1 MKKTL
6 ILISDYIE
14 GQPVVASV
22 RYEGIMNYFAE
33 RYSLLTINDTQFGS
47 FQSRFSTW
55 NYKFTTPH
63 SMFTQTIQEN
73 EGQNKRK
80 KNKKIERILR
90 NKWIVSIW
98 RNYKLSKPKFDHMN
112 KALFHQ
118 LDQYLSTHEV
128 AAIWV
133 TVPDVYGLYILDYIK
148 KKAPHIPA
156 VIEIRDIINNDI
168 GEGNPKRTLK
178 RAEQII
184 SNLADGVVAVSQGI
198 HQYYQDQDDRLD
210 IQIIKNGYDE
220 QYFLDSEYRSIDNE
234 LTQLELTHIG
244 SIYKGRNI
252 KQFIE
257 GLILFHE
264 RTGIQITFNIVGV
277 LDQQALDDIQSFE
290 QEAIIGIEIRLIGT
304 VNHAEA
310 IRWLKE
316 ADIAVI
322 LTHTRGSDYAIP
334 GKTFEY
340 IGACKPI
347 IAVTEDEELIALV
360 HGKYGECAKHHREDI
375 ADRLSE
381 LVKNKYDYSNRA
393 KFSRKSQAEHLIQYI
408 ENKMNN

>member
-22 RYEGIMNYFAE
+22 RYTGIMNYFAD

-63 SMFTQTIQEN
+63 SIFTQTIQEN
-73 EGQNKRK
+73 EVQNKRN

-90 NKWIVSIW
+90 NKWIVSTW
-98 RNYKLSKPKFDHMN
+98 RNYKLSKYKFDQMN
-112 KALFHQ
+112 KSLFNQ

-168 GEGNPKRTLK
+168 GEGNPKRALK
-178 RAEQII
+178 RAEKII
-184 SNLADGVVAVSQGI
+184 SKLADGVVAVSQGI

-220 QYFLDSEYRSIDNE
+220 QYFIDSEYQPIDNAI
-234 LTQLELTHIG
+234 THLELTHIG

-257 GLILFHE
+257 GLIMFHE
-264 RTGIQITFNIVGV
+264 RTGILITFNIVGV
-277 LDQQALDDIQSFE
+277 LDQQALHDIQSFE
-290 QEAIIGIEIRLIGT
+290 QVITGISIRLVGT
-304 VNHAEA
+304 VKHAEA
-310 IRWLKE
+310 IHWLKE

-322 LTHTRGSDYAIP
+322 LTHTKGSNYAIP

-340 IGACKPI
+340 IGGCKPI

-381 LVKNKYDYSNRA
+381 LVKNKYDYSDRGR
-393 KFSRKSQAEHLIQYI
+393 FSRKSQAEQLIQFI